1 MSLFVTSRS
10 YSLENA
16 ADIMKNV
23 CLQVNRTSNKR
34 KALFLTLGATVAL
47 VIRSVYRLFRVPRSL
62 RHLPSVNVIP
72 LALSILK
79 NEDAST
85 RARTVFAT
93 AMKQGN
99 GVFVVG
105 YQQVVQAK
113 K

>member
-1 MSLFVTSRS
+1 
-10 YSLENA
+10 
-16 ADIMKNV
+16 
-23 CLQVNRTSNKR
+23 
-34 KALFLTLGATVAL
+34 
-47 VIRSVYRLFRVPRSL
+47 
-62 RHLPSVNVIP
+62 VIP